1 MKLLTRSFLFVVA
14 LAATAFAQTGEGLIT
29 GRVTDDATGLALG
42 GVRIAVDGTP
52 LETYS
57 SSNGAYTLVNVPAG
71 ERMLALSY
79 VGYPSTRA
87 IVIVAGAGTTR
98 FDVAY
103 GASEVVMDRF
113 VIEGSLVGTARAINE
128 QRAAATLSNIVAA
141 DEIGRFAD
149 QNAAESLQRVAGVS
163 LYRDQGEGRY
173 VVLRGLN
180 FNYTSVKVN
189 GGSFAG
195 ADLGDRATPLDV
207 IPSDAL
213 ASIEVTK
220 VPTPDMDG
228 EGLGGQV
235 NIKTKSPFDA
245 DGFDAGFSAQ
255 GQYAEQRDAF
265 SSKFNGFVS
274 ARFGADDNYGLVVSP
289 TWQVRKFSSHNF
301 ETGGAWSLEESP
313 TDGNDYYVVEEIQFR
328 DYVIDRE
335 RYGLNVALEGRPDDE
350 TAFGLLFGYNR
361 FVDTEDRHLTIFDFT
376 QGTLAAADADSA
388 TFNSLRR
395 YGRRLRQREKD
406 QEVVSLVGTL
416 EKRFGNWAVDGQ
428 VGFSEG
434 TEKRPDEIQVRFRRN
449 TRDSTIRYVF
459 NGPYDVAVSQL
470 AGGDFFNP
478 ASYNFQRIDLTN
490 ESGDEDNFD
499 LNFNARYDFSS
510 VNPTYVK
517 LGGFYRVKSKTS
529 EAEIFELDSAPATF
543 TFPSLA
549 GSTGGYRF
557 LPVPRI
563 DGTLARDAFFG
574 SRGSFSGE
582 RIFEDSEFD
591 DWSIDE
597 DVTAF
602 YVMGGVTLNR
612 LNILAGVRVERT
624 EFSTTGNDLDL
635 DNEVVRPMTFSR
647 DYTNT
652 LPGIHFRYDMSE
664 QIVLRASWSNSL
676 ARPGFGDIAFRRLI
690 SQDDKEI
697 FVGNPALGT
706 LESTNWD
713 ASVEYYLPSLGVLSA
728 AVFHKQIDNFAYEFT
743 LPNPQTINGVDY
755 EVTTFA
761 NGSDGSI
768 TGLELAY
775 QQELRF
781 LPAPFDG
788 LGFLANVTFLDSDA
802 TYPTR
807 PGEDVP
813 FIGQSDYVGNLA
825 LTYDKGPFFARL
837 AYNVRGERLR
847 EDETLGGEFAEDLYV
862 DAFAQLDLTVRYR
875 LSRNWELYGEIINLT
890 DEPFLVFL
898 KSDNG
903 QGKRLGQ
910 FEDYGV
916 SANFGVRW
924 SL

>member
-1 MKLLTRSFLFVVA
+1 MKLLTRSLLLLVA
-14 LAATAFAQTGEGLIT
+14 LATTVFAQTGDGLIT

-71 ERMLALSY
+71 ERMLTLSY

-87 IVIVAGAGTTR
+87 TVMVAGAGTTR
-98 FDVAY
+98 LDVAY
-103 GASEVVMDRF
+103 GATDVVMDRF

-245 DGFDAGFSAQ
+245 DGFDAGFAAQ

-274 ARFGADDNYGLVVSP
+274 TRFGADNNYGLLVSP
-289 TWQVRKFSSHNF
+289 TWQLRKFSSQNF

-313 TDGNDYYVVEEIQFR
+313 TDGRDYYVAEELQFR
-328 DYVIDRE
+328 EYVVDRE
-335 RYGLNVALEGRPDDE
+335 RYGVNVALEGRPDDE
-350 TAFGLLFGYNR
+350 TAFGLQFGYNR
-361 FVDTEDRHLTIFDFT
+361 FVDAEDRHATVFDFT
-376 QGTLAAADADSA
+376 QGTLAAADANSA
-388 TFNSLRR
+388 TYNGLRR
-395 YGRRLRQREKD
+395 FSRRLRFREKD
-406 QEVVSLVGTL
+406 QEVVSLVASL

-428 VGFSEG
+428 LGFSEG
-434 TEKRPDEIQVRFRRN
+434 TEKRPDEVQVRFRRN

-459 NGPYDVAVSQL
+459 DGPYDVAVSQL
-470 AGGDFFNP
+470 AGGDFFDP
-478 ASYNFQRIDLTN
+478 ASYNFQRVDLAD
-490 ESGDEDNFD
+490 ELGKEDNVD
-499 LNFNARYDFSS
+499 LSLNARYDFAN
-510 VNPTYVK
+510 VNPTYIK
-517 LGGFYRVKSKTS
+517 LGGFYRAKTKTS
-529 EAEIFELDSAPATF
+529 EAEVSELDSAPAGF
-543 TFPSLA
+543 TFPALA
-549 GSTGGYRF
+549 ASGEGYRF

-563 DGTLARDAFFG
+563 DRDLASDAFFG
-574 SRGSFSGE
+574 NRSGFTGE

-602 YVMGGVTLNR
+602 YLMGGITLNR
-612 LNILAGVRVERT
+612 INILAGVRVERT
-624 EFSTTGNDLDL
+624 EFSTTGKDLDL
-635 DNEVVRPMTFSR
+635 DNETVRPVTVSR

-664 QIVLRASWSNSL
+664 QLVLRASWSNSL

-690 SQDDKEI
+690 SQDDEEI
-697 FVGNPALGT
+697 FVGNPALDT
-706 LESTNWD
+706 LEATNWD

-728 AVFHKQIDNFAYEFT
+728 AVFHKQIDNFAYELT
-743 LPNPQTINGVDY
+743 LPNPETINGVDY

-802 TYPTR
+802 SYPTR
-807 PGEDVP
+807 LGEEVP
-813 FIGQSDYVGNLA
+813 FLGQSDYVGNLA
-825 LTYDKGPFFARL
+825 FTYDKGPFFARL
-837 AYNVRGERLR
+837 AYNFRGERLH
-847 EDETLGGEFAEDLYV
+847 ENEPLGGEFAEDLHI
-862 DAFAQLDLTVRYR
+862 DTFAQLDFTVRYR
-875 LSRNWELYGEIINLT
+875 LTRNWEIYGEIINLT
-890 DEPFLVFL
+890 DEPFRVFQ

-903 QGKRLGQ
+903 QGKRLVQ